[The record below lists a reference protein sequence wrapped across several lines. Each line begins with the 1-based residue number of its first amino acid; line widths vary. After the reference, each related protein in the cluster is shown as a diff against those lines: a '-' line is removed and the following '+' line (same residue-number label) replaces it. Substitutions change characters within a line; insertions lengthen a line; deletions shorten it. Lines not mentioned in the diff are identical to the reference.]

1 MARKKIIKNQKV
13 PKLLTYT
20 GKKEPHQYDLFK
32 KPGSATID
40 LEAQKK
46 AGIRIDPKFRRKGVV
61 NYINT
66 PKKTLLHTPSKPT
79 KKAIWIEG
87 YKDIQDA
94 DAVRRTLD
102 QIWSDTMG
110 TYKAED
116 VEIWYGGYK
125 GSDTDMEIELWSEKK
140 GIQTRVISPFN
151 PKYVKDQSGTP
162 KQKIQRRGKL
172 LKKLEARGA
181 KGGKEGRQLLNMY
194 NINDVGE
201 IKYNYADT
209 SKWWD
214 RYSELQ
220 DIYGKGATAKVVE
233 AYLDE
238 VEDVKHAKHPEH
250 PNITSTLAALEV
262 LEDKNK
268 YYRKN
273 AEDYNQMLIDQGHY
287 DPSGTPEAIAFNKE
301 QATQPLVEGSGYLKK
316 PKVIKDLYS
325 EAVKTRIANI
335 RGDVSYP
342 LKTFEEIRTDYAD
355 VPGIEEGK
363 EYVDDS
369 STFHRGQP
377 YSLKKQDYVDKG
389 EGEFKGKR
397 IEKNRINKSSLSIP
411 KGQEIVDFS
420 RPKVSK
426 SQTIR
431 DIVSELVNKQTEELG
446 YSGKNVFGDFFA
458 PERKK
463 DEKAQIYEGKTEE
476 DATRKVSVDQA
487 EHLEQRQEVLRQEIA
502 GLDDL
507 VEKEKKF
514 ALKSHWDT
522 RGSKSRRQSILTEYY
537 RIGDVDAPDQV
548 SVLESPFTTD
558 EAKKKGTSGKIK
570 GETKKKYRTQAEI
583 KKALPSEM
591 KVIKEKLDQDF
602 TKYPNLRTGETTYKT
617 EAIRKAKTI
626 RKIVG
631 RTPSVIS
638 DGKVLPI
645 SGVTGYGKV
654 GKRDRVLTSGT
665 IRHGTVQE
673 LAPSH
678 LEGGKPITDHSD
690 WPGKK
695 QYLKMRTNADIVQ
708 ELKTEGKVIGESR
721 GVLSRAYVS
730 EPSMASTSDIRKE
743 LQKSPKRVLPKGI
756 AQIIK
761 NKQIKVPPVEKEL
774 KSLSKIKR
782 NKSRIREKQN
792 ITKTVQVREKKI
804 KGLLKAPSET
814 PQGDTIKMTQSKRTG
829 KWGTPS
835 EHRKEALKILGRKLS
850 RTLGPLSIV
859 PMITGAI
866 RAHKEAQEY
875 TGEQNPNF
883 STTMKM
889 MYPHLMGLPRK
900 KGERHWSDPI

>member
-1 MARKKIIKNQKV
+1 MAKKP

-20 GKKEPHQYDLFK
+20 GKKDPHQYNLFK

-46 AGIRIDPKFRRKGVV
+46 AGIKIDPKFRRKGVV
-61 NYINT
+61 NYTNT
-66 PKKTLLHTPSKPT
+66 PKKTVLHTPSKPT

-94 DAVRRTLD
+94 DAVRGTLD

-116 VEIWYGGYK
+116 VEIWYGGHK

-140 GIQTRVISPFN
+140 GIKTRVLSPFDHEIFKN
-151 PKYVKDQSGTP
+151 QSGTP
-162 KQKIQRRGKL
+162 KEKIQRRGQL
-172 LKKLEARGA
+172 LKKLEAQGA

-209 SKWWD
+209 SKWWN

-220 DIYGKGATAKVVE
+220 DQYGKGSTAKVVE

-238 VEDVKHAKHPEH
+238 VEDEIKGVSRQTSKQIEEIRKVGDHSWTHKKQFLLDQGDKRTTIKK
-250 PNITSTLAALEV
+250 PNISSALAALEV

-273 AEDYNQMLIDQGHY
+273 AEDYNEMLIDQGHY

-301 QATQPLVEGSGYLKK
+301 QATQPLFHGAGYLKK

-335 RGDVSYP
+335 RGDVSHP

-355 VPGIEEGK
+355 APGIEEGK

-377 YSLKKQDYVDKG
+377 YSLKKGDYVDKG

-426 SQTIR
+426 SQTIK

-458 PERKK
+458 SDRKK
-463 DEKAQIYEGKTEE
+463 EEKAQIYEGKTEE

-487 EHLEQRQEVLRQEIA
+487 EHLEQKQEVLRKEIS
-502 GLDDL
+502 GLDNL

-548 SVLESPFTTD
+548 SVLGSSFTAD
-558 EAKKKGTSGKIK
+558 EAKKKATSGKIK

-602 TKYPNLRTGETTYKT
+602 TKYPKERTAETGYKT
-617 EAIRKAKTI
+617 EAIRKAKTS

-638 DGKVLPI
+638 DGKVIAI

-654 GKRDRVLTSGT
+654 GGKGRALTSDI
-665 IRHGTVQE
+665 IRKGAVRE
-673 LAPSH
+673 LVPSH
-678 LEGGKPITDHSD
+678 LEGKKPITVHSD
-690 WPGKK
+690 WPGK
-695 QYLKMRTNADIVQ
+695 QRYIKMRTDADIVQ
-708 ELKTEGKVIGESR
+708 ELKTEGKVIENSR
-721 GVLSRAYVS
+721 GRLSRAYVS
-730 EPSMASTSDIRKE
+730 EPSLASEKDIRKE
-743 LQKSPKRVLPKGI
+743 LRKRKGTILPKRIYGRQGRTGI
-756 AQIIK
+756 IL
-761 NKQIKVPPVEKEL
+761 NKQIKSAGVPEGE
-774 KSLSKIKR
+774 
-782 NKSRIREKQN
+782 
-792 ITKTVQVREKKI
+792 
-804 KGLLKAPSET
+804 
-814 PQGDTIKMTQSKRTG
+814 TIKMTQSKRTG
-829 KWGTPS
+829 RWGTPS
-835 EHRKEALKILGRKLS
+835 EHRKEALKILGSKGKTTLPGVFLMSDIIRVGAARK
-850 RTLGPLSIV
+850 
-859 PMITGAI
+859 
-866 RAHKEAQEY
+866 KAQEF
-875 TGEQNPNF
+875 TQKKDPSF
-883 STTMKM
+883 FDTMKM
-889 MYPHLMGLPRK
+889 MFPIMGKPRK
-900 KGERHWSDPI
+900 KFGLNPGDA